1 MFYENRFSNPE
12 CFHLGLN
19 EVLDKEEYSDYSIEI
34 YAYYYVS
41 QFSALVDEESWHIIA
56 GNAHEAK
63 EQLDRKLGSGWNY
76 PLYDVEIEDSI
87 FRGKILF
94 ESCSI
99 TSIEELEDEELL
111 YGKILIYI
119 DENFTL

>member
-1 MFYENRFSNPE
+1 MYYEERFSNPE

-19 EVLDKEEYSDYSIEI
+19 EVLDKEEYSDYSFEI

-63 EQLDRKLGSGWNY
+63 EQLERNLGSDYNY
-76 PLYDVEIEDSI
+76 PLYDVEIEDST
-87 FRGKILF
+87 FRAKILF
-94 ESCSI
+94 EDYSI
-99 TSIEELEDEELL
+99 TSIEELEDEANEH
-111 YGKILIYI
+111 GTILIYVDTRI
-119 DENFTL
+119 TL